1 MEQTLDISILGLIIG
16 LLLMAIPLY
25 FFRKYKTGLVRSTI
39 VATLRMIVQLVL
51 IGLYLKYLF
60 QYDLW
65 YVNLL
70 WGIIM
75 CVVAT
80 VTCVQRTNIKRSI
93 LMVPV
98 AVGFFTTALL
108 ISIYFLAL
116 VLRLHESMNINLS
129 LNLLFSARYFIPI
142 FGLLLGNML
151 GVNVLALTTY
161 YEGIQRERQMYDYM
175 LGNGATRAEATAP
188 FLSAAIHKSFIPC
201 IANMMVMGIVAL
213 PGTMIGQILGGSD
226 PNIAIKYQMM
236 IVVIT
241 FVASIISLMATVYL
255 ANRRSFDRYGRLI
268 EVFGK

>member
-1 MEQTLDISILGLIIG
+1 LEQTLDISIIG
-16 LLLMAIPLY
+16 LLIGLALMGIPLY
-25 FFRKYKTGLVRSTI
+25 FFRKYKTGLVQSTI
-39 VATLRMIVQLVL
+39 IATVRMIIQLVL

-60 QYDLW
+60 AYDLW

-70 WGIIM
+70 WGVIM
-75 CVVAT
+75 CAVAT
-80 VTCVQRTNIKRSI
+80 FTCVGRTHIKRSI
-93 LMVPV
+93 LLVPV
-98 AVGFFTTALL
+98 TVGFFTTALL

-175 LGNGATRAEATAP
+175 LGNGATRWEATAP
-188 FLSAAIHKSFIPC
+188 FLSAAIRKAFIPC

-241 FVASIISLMATVYL
+241 FVASIISLMTTVAL
-255 ANRRSFDRYGRLI
+255 ANRRSFDRFGRLI
-268 EVFGK
+268 EVFGR